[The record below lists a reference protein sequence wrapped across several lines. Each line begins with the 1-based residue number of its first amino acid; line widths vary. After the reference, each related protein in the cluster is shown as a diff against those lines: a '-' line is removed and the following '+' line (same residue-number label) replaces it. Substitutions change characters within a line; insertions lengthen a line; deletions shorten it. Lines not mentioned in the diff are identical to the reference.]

1 MITSLTEA
9 LYTGNF
15 SNVLEFYNNND
26 IGKVKTIKI
35 SSRCGVTHVF
45 GSVVIYFN
53 EVNFSDM
60 CKIAYAREMDGL

>member
-35 SSRCGVTHVF
+35 SSRCGVTYDF
-45 GSVVIYFN
+45 GSVVIYF
-53 EVNFSDM
+53 
-60 CKIAYAREMDGL
+60 